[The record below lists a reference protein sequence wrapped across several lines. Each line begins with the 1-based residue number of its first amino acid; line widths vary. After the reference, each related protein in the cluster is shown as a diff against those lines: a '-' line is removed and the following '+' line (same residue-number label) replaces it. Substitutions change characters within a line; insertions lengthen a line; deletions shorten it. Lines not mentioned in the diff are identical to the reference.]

1 MARTVALLLGLTLT
15 FVMGFSGNALSAGN
29 DLVIADFEKWPNN
42 LGGQMGVYGSLE
54 PKWEDKATVPYSWV
68 YEPGVPSYSKDKVH
82 GGRQSFRLVNGLG
95 ANAAES
101 WGSFG
106 MDMGRVTD
114 AVPVPVK
121 VESKDVSGYKYLT
134 FWVRGEKGGEHM
146 EVTFRDANAVS
157 YMPQYKYP
165 VADATS
171 AWQRVVIPLDKIKGK
186 VDLTALDNIS
196 IAFGPDVGNEKGA
209 TIYLDDFGFTN
220 NL

>member
-1 MARTVALLLGLTLT
+1 MGRTAVLVLGLTLT
-15 FVMGFSGNALSAGN
+15 FIVGFGGNALCAGN

-42 LGGQMGVYGSLE
+42 VGGQMGVYGSLE

-68 YEPGVPSYSKDKVH
+68 YAPDTVGYSKDNVH

-95 ANAAES
+95 AKAAES

-106 MDMGRVTD
+106 MDMGMVTD

-121 VESKDVSGYKYLT
+121 VDSKDVSQYKYLT

-146 EVTFRDANAVS
+146 EVTFRDANAIS
-157 YMPQYKYP
+157 YMPQYNYKVP
-165 VADATS
+165 DATTS
-171 AWQRVVIPLDKIKGK
+171 WQKIVVPLDKIKGK

-196 IAFGPDVGNEKGA
+196 IAFGPDVSNEKGDA
-209 TIYLDDFGFTN
+209 VYIDDFIFTN
-220 NL
+220 NP

>member
-1 MARTVALLLGLTLT
+1 MVRAVALLLGLTLT
-15 FVMGFSGNALSAGN
+15 FIVVFSGKALCAGN
-29 DLVIADFEKWPNN
+29 ELVIADFEKWPNN
-42 LGGQMGVYGSLE
+42 VGGQMGVYGSLE
-54 PKWEDKATVPYSWV
+54 PKWEDKTKVPYSWV
-68 YEPGVPSYSKDKVH
+68 YEPSTPGYSKDSVH
-82 GGRQSFRLVNGLG
+82 GGRQSFRLVNGIG
-95 ANAAES
+95 AKAEES

-106 MDMGRVTD
+106 MDLGRVTD

-134 FWVRGEKGGEHM
+134 FWVKGEKGGEHM

-171 AWQRVVIPLDKIKGK
+171 AWQRVVIPMDKIKGK

-209 TIYLDDFGFTN
+209 TVYLDDFVFTN